1 MAIPSNFT
9 QSVLHAG
16 ASEEKGENARLA
28 SFVGAMA
35 IADLVKSTLG
45 PKGMDKILQSL
56 SRGREVTVTND
67 GATILKSVYV
77 DNPAAKV
84 LVDISKTQDD
94 EVGDGTTSV
103 VVLAGELLREAEQL
117 VAQKVHP
124 MVIIAGFREAA
135 EAARNRLLKIAR
147 DNKVDAIVFRQDL
160 VNIAKTTLSSKI
172 LTQEKDHFAE
182 LAVDAVLR
190 LKGSTNLDA
199 IQIIKKPGGTI
210 KDSFLDEG
218 FILDKRIGVG
228 QPKRIEDAK
237 ILVANTAMDTDKI
250 KIYGARVRVDSMS
263 KVADIEAAEKE
274 KMKEKCEKIVGHG
287 INCFVNRQ
295 LIYNF
300 PEQLFAD
307 AGVMAI
313 EHADF
318 DGIERL
324 ALVTGGEIAS
334 TFDDPANVKLGR
346 CAVIEEMMVGEDR
359 MIHFSGCALNEACTI
374 VLRGASHHVL
384 DEAERSLH
392 DALCVLSQTVQDSR
406 VIYGG
411 GWAEMQMARVVD
423 DLAER
428 TPGKR
433 SLAMAAFARAL
444 RQIPTIICD
453 NAGLDSAEIVS
464 QMRAAH
470 SANPDGTT
478 AGVDVVTG
486 GLGDMQQLGILEA
499 FKVKHAALLSATEA
513 AEMILRVD
521 DIIKAAPRQPM
532 REANRDEAQKCLEVA
547 EAALARGDAE
557 KAARFCMKA
566 QKLFPTDQAR
576 VLLARIKRAT
586 SEPASSSGTSAGGS
600 AATNGHAPRPGGG
613 PSGMGNGP
621 NLRQRNM
628 PAAGA
633 STSSQQQR
641 HEPPDEDHKATPEQ
655 RELVRRIRL
664 TTDYYEILSIQRGA
678 NDDEVKRAYRKL
690 ALKLH
695 PDKNKARGADEA
707 FKAVSKAFTCL
718 SDAGKRRHYDA
729 YGREET
735 AGNLGPA
742 GGGGGF
748 RGGGGGF
755 RGGGG
760 GGGFYAGGVEIDPEE
775 LFNMFF
781 GGNPFMGGGMYRA
794 AGGGPPFARQRQHAH
809 AHARGGGA
817 QPSAAAPWVQLVQL
831 APLLLLLL
839 FTFMSGRSAP
849 AYSLQRTREY
859 RTQLATA
866 TYEVPFW
873 VRDAAAVAKDYPL
886 GSRERVRLEQ
896 QVESDYRGALQ
907 QQCYN
912 ERMLQQRYHYY
923 GRREEARRMELK
935 SCGELTRRFGGR
947 TGGGAAGAAGAGPAA
962 AGAAG
967 AAGGGAAGGGAA
979 KAA

>member
-9 QSVLHAG
+9 QSVLQQG
-16 ASEEKGENARLA
+16 ATEEKGENARLA

-103 VVLAGELLREAEQL
+103 VVLAGELLREAELL
-117 VAQKVHP
+117 VNQKIHP

-135 EAARNRLLKIAR
+135 EAARARLQEIAR
-147 DNKVDAIVFRQDL
+147 DNKADAAKFREDL
-160 VNIAKTTLSSKI
+160 LNIAKTTLSSKI
-172 LTQEKDHFAE
+172 LTQEKSHFAE

-190 LKGSTNLDA
+190 LKGSTNLDS

-218 FILDKRIGVG
+218 FILDKKIGVG
-228 QPKRIEDAK
+228 QPKRIENAK
-237 ILVANTAMDTDKI
+237 ILVANTAMDTDKV
-250 KIYGARVRVDSMS
+250 KIYGARVRVDSMT

-274 KMKEKCEKIVGHG
+274 KMREKCEKIVAHG

-324 ALVTGGEIAS
+324 ALVTGGEITS
-334 TFDDPANVKLGR
+334 TFDDPANVKLGQ
-346 CAVIEEMMVGEDR
+346 CAVIEEMMIGEDR

-411 GWAEMQMARVVD
+411 GWAEMQMAHVVD
-423 DLAER
+423 DLAAR
-428 TPGKR
+428 TPGKK
-433 SLAMAAFARAL
+433 SLAMQAFARAL

-470 SANPDGTT
+470 AADLAGST

-486 GLGDMQQLGILEA
+486 GVGDMQQLGIFEA

-521 DIIKAAPRQPM
+521 DIIRAAPRQ
-532 REANRDEAQKCLEVA
+532 RE
-547 EAALARGDAE
+547 
-557 KAARFCMKA
+557 
-566 QKLFPTDQAR
+566 
-576 VLLARIKRAT
+576 
-586 SEPASSSGTSAGGS
+586 
-600 AATNGHAPRPGGG
+600 
-613 PSGMGNGP
+613 GM
-621 NLRQRNM
+621 
-628 PAAGA
+628 
-633 STSSQQQR
+633 
-641 HEPPDEDHKATPEQ
+641 
-655 RELVRRIRL
+655 
-664 TTDYYEILSIQRGA
+664 
-678 NDDEVKRAYRKL
+678 
-690 ALKLH
+690 
-695 PDKNKARGADEA
+695 
-707 FKAVSKAFTCL
+707 
-718 SDAGKRRHYDA
+718 
-729 YGREET
+729 
-735 AGNLGPA
+735 
-742 GGGGGF
+742 
-748 RGGGGGF
+748 
-755 RGGGG
+755 
-760 GGGFYAGGVEIDPEE
+760 
-775 LFNMFF
+775 
-781 GGNPFMGGGMYRA
+781 
-794 AGGGPPFARQRQHAH
+794 
-809 AHARGGGA
+809 
-817 QPSAAAPWVQLVQL
+817 
-831 APLLLLLL
+831 
-839 FTFMSGRSAP
+839 
-849 AYSLQRTREY
+849 
-859 RTQLATA
+859 
-866 TYEVPFW
+866 
-873 VRDAAAVAKDYPL
+873 
-886 GSRERVRLEQ
+886 
-896 QVESDYRGALQ
+896 
-907 QQCYN
+907 
-912 ERMLQQRYHYY
+912 
-923 GRREEARRMELK
+923 
-935 SCGELTRRFGGR
+935 
-947 TGGGAAGAAGAGPAA
+947 
-962 AGAAG
+962 
-967 AAGGGAAGGGAA
+967 
-979 KAA
+979 